1 MLLILLG
8 VIGVSIRKKYG
19 RTLEAQSCLAVAC
32 SAGGRIAGLNH
43 GDVFRGFFVLLLL
56 MLLGVIGVSIRK
68 KYGRTLEA

>member
-1 MLLILLG
+1 MLLG

-19 RTLEAQSCLAVAC
+19 RAIEEWSCLAAAC
-32 SAGGRIAGLNH
+32 SAGGWIAGLNH

-56 MLLGVIGVSIRK
+56 MLLGVIGVPVSK